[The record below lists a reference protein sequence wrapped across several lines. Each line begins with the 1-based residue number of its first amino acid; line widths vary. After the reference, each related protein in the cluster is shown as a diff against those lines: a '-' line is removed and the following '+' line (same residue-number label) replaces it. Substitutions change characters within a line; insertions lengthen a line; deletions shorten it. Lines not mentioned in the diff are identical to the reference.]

1 MGNPLF
7 DPLGAAQQDCH
18 VGEGC
23 TVILKQL
30 VPEAVL
36 PLAVVDKGP
45 AGEDDQAEKFCLMIE
60 PLLPIAHDGHKMVE
74 RV

>member
-1 MGNPLF
+1 MPKSSLCFDTMIIPQERQMGNPLF

-45 AGEDDQAEKFCLMIE
+45 AGEDGQAE
-60 PLLPIAHDGHKMVE
+60 
-74 RV
+74 

>member
-45 AGEDDQAEKFCLMIE
+45 AGEDDQAE
-60 PLLPIAHDGHKMVE
+60 
-74 RV
+74 